1 VEKTRAQNH
10 FTGANMDLHLN
21 NHHVLITGGSKGIG
35 LACAKVFL
43 EEGAK
48 VSLVSRDISTL
59 NAAKQSLIQQIP
71 GSAARIAVYSADLK
85 NADSALQALD
95 AAEQALGPLD
105 VLVNSAG
112 AAKRAA
118 APDLKPEVWRDAMDA
133 KFFTYIN
140 MMDPAIKR
148 MGARGKGVV
157 INVVGAGG
165 KVASTLH
172 ISGGSANAALMLAGA
187 GLAAAYAPFGVRVNA
202 VNPAAT
208 LTERLKEGM
217 SVTAKHEQITED
229 QAMEQATKKV
239 PMGRLATP
247 EEVADTVV
255 YLASDRASYVTGTI
269 LTMDGAAHAI
279 VV

>member
-1 VEKTRAQNH
+1 
-10 FTGANMDLHLN
+10 MDLHLN
-21 NHHVLITGGSKGIG
+21 DKHVLITGGSKGIG
-35 LACAKVFL
+35 LACAVVFL

-48 VSLVSRDISTL
+48 VSLVSRDQTNL
-59 NAAKQSLIQQIP
+59 DLARKELLKKFPNAQNRIAVIAADLRDAA
-71 GSAARIAVYSADLK
+71 SAARALDQAE
-85 NADSALQALD
+85 SALGELD
-95 AAEQALGPLD
+95 I
-105 VLVNSAG
+105 LVNSAG
-112 AAKRAA
+112 AAKRTA
-118 APDLKPEVWRDAMDA
+118 APDLTPEVWRNAMDA

-148 MGARGKGVV
+148 MASRKRGV
-157 INVVGAGG
+157 IVNVVGAGG

-172 ISGGSANAALMLAGA
+172 ISGGSANAALMLASA
-187 GLAAAYAPFGVRVNA
+187 GMAAAYAPLGIRVNA

-217 SVTAKHEQITED
+217 KVTAAHEQISEA
-229 QAMEQATKKV
+229 QALAQATSRV

-247 EEVADTVV
+247 EEVADTVA

-269 LTMDGAAHAI
+269 ITMDGAQHPI

>member
-1 VEKTRAQNH
+1 
-10 FTGANMDLHLN
+10 MDLHLK
-21 NHHVLITGGSKGIG
+21 NHHILITGGSKGIG
-35 LACAKVFL
+35 LACAKLFL

-48 VSLVSRDISTL
+48 VSLVSRDLATLEAAQATL
-59 NAAKQSLIQQIP
+59 NAQVKDAST
-71 GSAARIAVYSADLK
+71 RIAVYSADLR
-85 NADSALQALD
+85 NADSALEALD
-95 AAEQALGPLD
+95 KAEKTFGPLD

-112 AAKRAA
+112 AAKRAS
-118 APDLKPEVWRDAMDA
+118 PTDLTPAVWRDAMDA

-157 INVVGAGG
+157 VNVVGAGG

-172 ISGGSANAALMLAGA
+172 ISGGSANAALMLASA

-202 VNPAAT
+202 VNPGAT
-208 LTERLKEGM
+208 LTERLKEGL
-217 SVTAKHEQITED
+217 SVVAKHEQITQE
-229 QAMEQATKKV
+229 QAVAQATKKV
-239 PMGRLATP
+239 PLGRLATP

-269 LTMDGAAHAI
+269 ITMDGAAHAI

>member
-1 VEKTRAQNH
+1 
-10 FTGANMDLHLN
+10 MDLHLN

-48 VSLVSRDISTL
+48 VSLVSRDLATL
-59 NAAKQSLIQQIP
+59 EAAKQSLIKQIP

-85 NADSALQALD
+85 NAASALQALD
-95 AAEQALGPLD
+95 AAEKALGPLD

-118 APDLKPEVWRDAMDA
+118 APDLKPEVWRDAMDS

-172 ISGGSANAALMLAGA
+172 ISGGSANAALMLASA

>member
-1 VEKTRAQNH
+1 
-10 FTGANMDLHLN
+10 MDLHLKDK
-21 NHHVLITGGSKGIG
+21 HVLITGGSKGIG
-35 LACAKVFL
+35 LACAIVFL

-48 VSLVSRDISTL
+48 VSLVSREKANLDAARATL
-59 NAAKQSLIQQIP
+59 LQKFAGAEN
-71 GSAARIAVYSADLK
+71 RIAVISADLRD
-85 NADSALQALD
+85 AASAAQALD
-95 AAEQALGPLD
+95 QAEKALGDLD
-105 VLVNSAG
+105 ILVNSAG
-112 AAKRAA
+112 AAKRTA
-118 APDLKPEVWRDAMDA
+118 APDLTPEVWRNAMDA

-148 MGARGKGVV
+148 MAARKRGVIV
-157 INVVGAGG
+157 NVVGAGG

-172 ISGGSANAALMLAGA
+172 ISGGSANAALMLASA
-187 GLAAAYAPFGVRVNA
+187 GMAAAYAPLGIRVNA

-217 SVTAKHEQITED
+217 KVTAAHEKISEQD
-229 QAMEQATKKV
+229 ALRQATARV

-247 EEVADTVV
+247 EEVADTVA

-269 LTMDGAAHAI
+269 ITMDGAQHPI

>member
-1 VEKTRAQNH
+1 
-10 FTGANMDLHLN
+10 MDLHLN

-48 VSLVSRDISTL
+48 VSLVSRDQATL
-59 NAAKQSLIQQIP
+59 DAAKQSLVKQIP
-71 GSAARIAVYSADLK
+71 GSAERIAVYSADLK
-85 NADSALQALD
+85 NAASALQALD
-95 AAEQALGPLD
+95 AAEKALGPLD

-118 APDLKPEVWRDAMDA
+118 APDLKPEVWRDAMDS

-172 ISGGSANAALMLAGA
+172 ISGGSANAALMLASA
-187 GLAAAYAPFGVRVNA
+187 GLAAAYAPLGVRVNA

-217 SVTAKHEQITED
+217 SVTAKHEKITED

-269 LTMDGAAHAI
+269 LTMDGAAHPI